1 MKNCLECL
9 IYFFSSDVTPK
20 EPTISP
26 ITKFYKRSQIVSSVM
41 PSLCKLLLTRNN
53 VKNDVRKDSP
63 IRKGVCV
70 GGGGGV

>member
-1 MKNCLECL
+1 MKHCLECL
-9 IYFFSSDVTPK
+9 IYIFSSDVTPK

-26 ITKFYKRSQIVSSVM
+26 ITKFYKRSQIVSNVM
-41 PSLCKLLLTRNN
+41 PSLCNN

-70 GGGGGV
+70 GGGGEGGV